1 MMPLRRILAKLGN
14 LFRNNRAEQELAREV
29 ASHLALMA
37 DDFERRGMPREEAQM
52 AAKRAYGGVE
62 QVKQAHRNE
71 RTLMWLEHTIQDLR
85 HAMRALARSPVFAL
99 VAIVTIALGV
109 GINTTLFTAY
119 DAVALKTLPVAN
131 ASSVVRLRRT
141 LESHIIGDPQYAFS
155 YPEYANLRDHQ
166 NVLQD
171 VIAASW
177 PVRVLAAVQDEAPG
191 SAIQFRPAQ
200 AEIVS
205 PNYFGALGINAML
218 GRIFEPEDKGGPG
231 GNPAVCA

>member
-1 MMPLRRILAKLGN
+1 MMPLRRILARLGN

-52 AAKRAYGGVE
+52 AAKHAYGGVE

-71 RTLMWLEHTIQDLR
+71 RSLLWLEHTIQDLR
-85 HAMRALARSPVFAL
+85 HAVRALARSPIFTL

-155 YPEYANLRDHQ
+155 YPEYGQPSRSSECTSRRDCRKLAGAGSCRCARCAWQ
-166 NVLQD
+166 RN
-171 VIAASW
+171 
-177 PVRVLAAVQDEAPG
+177 PVPYR
-191 SAIQFRPAQ
+191 
-200 AEIVS
+200 
-205 PNYFGALGINAML
+205 
-218 GRIFEPEDKGGPG
+218 GGGDWFPQLLW
-231 GNPAVCA
+231 